1 MIKKTLPTSTAFYFL
16 RLYGGVRT
24 DVDRTTDRAL
34 VSVDLEEVPAAGR
47 LDCLCDEG
55 VGRPACAHVAPCSA
69 STLHALGVRVR
80 VRVGGKVVVGVRV
93 RVRVGVGVRGRVG
106 VGLG

>member
-1 MIKKTLPTSTAFYFL
+1 MPTSKAVQLSTS
-16 RLYGGVRT
+16 YGGVRT

-69 STLHALGVRVR
+69 STLHALGV
-80 VRVGGKVVVGVRV
+80 G
-93 RVRVGVGVRGRVG
+93 VRVGVR
-106 VGLG
+106 